1 MNTLK
6 YIVFL
11 LYAFFLYT
19 YIKSFLSII
28 EEQIMLKELNLDK
41 YII

>member
-11 LYAFFLYT
+11 LYAFFPI
-19 YIKSFLSII
+19 YIYKKFLKYYRRADNVERI
-28 EEQIMLKELNLDK
+28 EP
-41 YII
+41 